1 MKKFVLLKR
10 MKNLFLSLT
19 MLFFSLFLVACD
31 EKTQEQRLVIWT
43 DCPEF
48 SQYIELFN
56 KTHKDKSAILV
67 YKENPALSLPPAK
80 DEIVP
85 DIIIGSWLRN
95 ENTTRYFKQIDS
107 LFDRKS
113 IASTDFYPQLL
124 ESGKVRK
131 TQYLLPVSFNLPA
144 IIFSTKNKD
153 LISENYTITLEQIRK
168 IASEYNTKNKNDVY
182 SKIGFTPLSNEG
194 FLYLAA
200 KLYNADIYEGKNQ
213 LEWNEENLQ
222 KSIDFMRDWIR
233 TENTSPQIEEEFA
246 YKYLFMPYYRQVTSD
261 RTLFAYTTSD
271 VLLKAIKNQDLQ
283 IDYRWVC
290 QDDVIPIEDSYTML
304 GIYKK
309 AKNVVGATEFITW
322 FFQSDNQKQIL
333 ERKIDFNLDTDL
345 FGIAG
350 GFSSIRDV
358 NEHILPIYYTHLLS
372 NLPPATMLEVPQ
384 KLPIRW
390 DSVKS
395 SVIDVYLRE
404 SVVAEDKTTVPS
416 IRSLETEWR
425 KKVFEK

>member
-1 MKKFVLLKR
+1 
-10 MKNLFLSLT
+10 

-168 IASEYNTKNKNDVY
+168 IASEYNLKNKNDVY

-271 VLLKAIKNQDLQ
+271 VLLKAIKYQDLQ
-283 IDYRWVC
+283 ID
-290 QDDVIPIEDSYTML
+290 
-304 GIYKK
+304 
-309 AKNVVGATEFITW
+309 
-322 FFQSDNQKQIL
+322 
-333 ERKIDFNLDTDL
+333 
-345 FGIAG
+345 
-350 GFSSIRDV
+350 
-358 NEHILPIYYTHLLS
+358 
-372 NLPPATMLEVPQ
+372 
-384 KLPIRW
+384 
-390 DSVKS
+390 
-395 SVIDVYLRE
+395 
-404 SVVAEDKTTVPS
+404 
-416 IRSLETEWR
+416 
-425 KKVFEK
+425 

>member
-1 MKKFVLLKR
+1 
-10 MKNLFLSLT
+10 

-168 IASEYNTKNKNDVY
+168 IASEYNVKNKNGVY

-200 KLYNADIYEGKNQ
+200 KLYKADIYEGKNQ

>member
-1 MKKFVLLKR
+1 
-10 MKNLFLSLT
+10 

-144 IIFSTKNKD
+144 IIFSTKNKE

-194 FLYLAA
+194 FLYLVA

>member
-1 MKKFVLLKR
+1 MKS
-10 MKNLFLSLT
+10 LFLSLT
-19 MLFFSLFLVACD
+19 MFFFCLFLVACD

-56 KTHKDKSAILV
+56 KTHKDNSAILI

-80 DEIVP
+80 DEVVP

-95 ENTTRYFKQIDS
+95 ENATRYFKQIDS

-168 IASEYNTKNKNDVY
+168 IASEYNTKNKNGVY
-182 SKIGFTPLSNEG
+182 SKIGFTPLSNEV

-309 AKNVVGATEFITW
+309 AKNIVGATEFITW
-322 FFQSDNQKQIL
+322 FFQSENQKQIL

-390 DSVKS
+390 DCVKS
-395 SVIDVYLRE
+395 SVIDVYLRD
-404 SVVAEDKTTVPS
+404 SIVAEDKTTVPS